1 MELIETLQKLVGAF
15 GPSGCEAPVAEV
27 IRAMAEPYA
36 DECYTDTLGN
46 LIVHKKGTGPKV
58 LFSAHMDS
66 IGLIATH
73 IDKEGFVR
81 FGKVGGLDL
90 PALYQMPVRF
100 GNGTQGVIAVNE
112 DQEGKPLKLN
122 DLYVDIGA
130 KDEDEAKT
138 MVSVGDMAVF
148 TAPTFAAGARVV
160 SPYLDNRVGC
170 LVLLMALERIQDHTN
185 DLYFVFS
192 AQEEVGIRG
201 AKTAAYAIDPDYGVA
216 VDVTGADDVPSATH
230 SCSSKLGGGAAVKV
244 MDSSVICHPS
254 MVAKLNELAA
264 KHKIQAQNDVLKSGG
279 TDAGSIH
286 VTRLGVVTGGISIP
300 CRYIHT
306 PTEMADCN
314 DIRACAALVTALAE
328 SELPKV

>member
-1 MELIETLQKLVGAF
+1 ML
-15 GPSGCEAPVAEV
+15 
-27 IRAMAEPYA
+27 
-36 DECYTDTLGN
+36 
-46 LIVHKKGTGPKV
+46 
-58 LFSAHMDS
+58 SAHMDS

-73 IDKEGFVR
+73 IEKEGFVR

-90 PALYQMPVRF
+90 AAIYQLPVRF
-100 GNGTQGVIAVNE
+100 QNGVQGVIAVNE
-112 DQEGKPLKLN
+112 DQEGKSLKLN
-122 DLYVDIGA
+122 NLYVDIGA
-130 KDEDEAKT
+130 QNEDEAKT

-148 TAPTFAAGARVV
+148 TAPTFAAGGKVV

-170 LVLLMALERIQDHTN
+170 LVLLMALERIQSYTN

-216 VDVTGADDVPSATH
+216 VDVTGSDDVPSSVH
-230 SCSSKLGGGAAVKV
+230 SCSSKLGGGAAIKV
-244 MDSSVICHPS
+244 MDSSVICHPV
-254 MVAKLNELAA
+254 MVAKLKELADQ
-264 KHKIQAQNDVLKSGG
+264 HKILSQNDVLKAGG

-286 VTRLGVVTGGISIP
+286 VTRLGVITGGISIP